1 MRMSGWSSDV
11 CSSDLYAAKADGHGI
26 HRFYRAELLVG
37 AQNRKAL
44 EDDLRHALAQNQF
57 HVAYQPVVSTGE
69 ERIVGYEAL
78 TRWEHTTRGQISTA
92 DFITDADDCGLT
104 EYIRQLRGGHEL
116 HNDTRR
122 PYACYV
128 EMQMTAN
135 TSQ

>member
-78 TRWEHTTRGQISTA
+78 IRWEHPPRGAISPA
-92 DFITDADDCGLT
+92 EFIPLAEESGRIEPTGEC
-104 EYIRQLRGGHEL
+104 
-116 HNDTRR
+116 RR
-122 PYACYV
+122 KRAG
-128 EMQMTAN
+128 
-135 TSQ
+135 